1 MLFKNL
7 FLSSIILASSAAVFA
22 APPAAHGSPS
32 GPIAKVKAL
41 IHSVREKYANDLKP
55 HLKSITSNSHI
66 LGCAQFKKAECE
78 KFESTLKDDERAVIH
93 KIAGAF
99 QSKISEKEA
108 SEVVG
113 QVVVPHV
120 ERRDEDLSPLIGAIS
135 TVCLGLS
142 ALLALFLG
150 SVFGVVGLPLAA
162 VIPLFLFFGI
172 LV

>member
-7 FLSSIILASSAAVFA
+7 FLSSIIRASSAAVFA

-78 KFESTLKDDERAVIH
+78 KFESTLKEDDRAVIQ
-93 KIAGAF
+93 KMAEAF
-99 QSKISEKEA
+99 QSKVSKAVHDNQVAMGRRGVLTNVFAI
-108 SEVVG
+108 VG
-113 QVVVPHV
+113 V
-120 ERRDEDLSPLIGAIS
+120 AF
-135 TVCLGLS
+135 S
-142 ALLALFLG
+142 ALTALLVIEHPFSDIGDAILNH
-150 SVFGVVGLPLAA
+150 VVDVVKHYP
-162 VIPLFLFFGI
+162 F
-172 LV
+172 